1 MMFRYLA
8 FDIEIAKMLPNG
20 QEDWK
25 AFHPLGITCAATYD
39 GEGKPRLW
47 YGKNDQGQA
56 ASQMS
61 RTELNELVSYLQS
74 MAETGYTILTWNGLG
89 FDFNILAE
97 ESGAWQAC
105 ARMAS
110 DQVDM
115 MFHIFC
121 LRGHTLGLDKAAKGM
136 GLPGKPV
143 GMSGELAPRYWAE
156 GKWAVVLDYVAQDAR
171 TTYDLAI
178 KVERE
183 KQLRWKSERGLGQTI
198 DLPDGWLNVSQA
210 LKLPEPDTSW
220 MRQPWQRSKFVG
232 WIKEYMV

>member
-1 MMFRYLA
+1 MTSYLA
-8 FDIEIAKMLPNG
+8 FDIEIAKLLPDG

-25 AFHPLGITCAATYD
+25 AYHPLGITCAATYS
-39 GEGKPRLW
+39 GEGKPRVW
-47 YGKNDQGQA
+47 YGKDDQGQA
-56 ASQMS
+56 AGQMS
-61 RTELNELVSYLQS
+61 QLELGELVSYLQR
-74 MAETGYTILTWNGLG
+74 MAAAGYTLLTWNGAG

-110 DQVDM
+110 EHVDM

-136 GLPGKPV
+136 GLPGKPM

-156 GKWAVVLDYVAQDAR
+156 GKWAVVLDYVAQDVR

-183 KQLRWKSERGLGQTI
+183 KELRWKSERGLGQTI
-198 DLPDGWLNVSQA
+198 PLPGGWLSVSQA

-220 MRQPWQRSKFVG
+220 MRQPWPRSKFVG
-232 WIKEYMV
+232 WINDWK